1 MQSYS
6 DEQMVPTYYLHSGSQ
21 KPEVGV
27 VIVNPSQVES
37 QSFWETRAEYL
48 SKTLVRKQ
56 VGEIEI
62 LITHLG
68 TGSD

>member
-1 MQSYS
+1 
-6 DEQMVPTYYLHSGSQ
+6 
-21 KPEVGV
+21 V
-27 VIVNPSQVES
+27 VMVNPSQVES